1 MNRTAYENDPQV
13 RSFLDWAAPLITGE
27 RPLHHAWNSPKW
39 GLRTFETVHGAFV
52 AYDWPFS
59 VTLPGESEPRRGR
72 SYDDT
77 IAVLSDLTDALRT
90 SAANEDAGTFLEA
103 AIAVVRWGGVRRNEM
118 RLREL
123 GANALP
129 DLGAA
134 AEQLRPTVAD
144 LDRLDRVR
152 DMNAGFS
159 KIYSLLIDGFPIY
172 DSRVACALASLVRLY
187 CEERD
192 LRSVPPLLE
201 FGIPASRGNMSRDP
215 SAGDLRFPRLWAGHP
230 RPYAVSN
237 LKAAWL
243 LDALAEK
250 SPFAEL
256 DSKHRLF
263 AIESAM
269 FMIGYAPVR
278 TLAR

>member
-1 MNRTAYENDPQV
+1 MNRTAYENDPHV
-13 RSFLDWAAPLITGE
+13 RSFLDWAAPLIAGE
-27 RPLHHAWNSPKW
+27 RPLHHSWNSPRW
-39 GLRTFETVHGAFV
+39 GRRTFETVYGAFV
-52 AYDWPFS
+52 AYDWPFA
-59 VTLPGESEPRRGR
+59 VTLPGESSPRRGR
-72 SYDDT
+72 SYDDS
-77 IAVLSDLTDALRT
+77 IAVLDELSAVLQT

-103 AIAVVRWGGVRRNEM
+103 AIAVIRWGGVRRNER

-129 DLGAA
+129 DLRSAA
-134 AEQLRPTVAD
+134 QQLDPTIAN

-152 DMNAGFS
+152 DMNSGFS
-159 KIYSLLIDGFPIY
+159 KIYSLVIEGFPIY
-172 DSRVACALASLVRLY
+172 DSRVACALASLVRLF

-192 LRSVPPLLE
+192 LHSVPPLLA
-201 FGIPASRGNMSRDP
+201 FGIPASRGSVSRDP

-230 RPYAVSN
+230 RLYAVSN

-243 LDALAEK
+243 LDALAK
-250 SPFAEL
+250 RSPFAEL
-256 DSKHRLF
+256 GSKHGLF